1 MATEYVAVA
10 FTILFTIATSAL
22 LGAYMFRVFA
32 GRRTWLDPVLL
43 PVERLVLRLT
53 GVDADHQ
60 QDWKQYSV
68 SLLVSNVCMWL
79 ATWTIVTLQQYLPL
93 NPDGISNMEPT
104 LAFNTISSFTTNTNL
119 QHYSGETGLSYFSQ
133 MFMVT
138 FLQFVTAATGVAA
151 AVATIRALAGDRL
164 TSIGNF
170 YVDLTRAAIRVFL
183 PLAVLLSILV
193 MWQGTPQTFEGAAR
207 VTTLEGAEQTIARG
221 VTAGV
226 VAIKQL
232 GTNGGGYFGPNS
244 THPYENPTPLANVI
258 QTWAITII
266 PMSMV
271 VMLGYM
277 VGRRK
282 LAIVIYATMLAIYV
296 PMVTIA
302 VAQESGGN
310 PAIAAMGVDQS
321 TGSME
326 GKEVRFGAG
335 LSALWAV
342 TTTVTSNGSVNAMHD
357 SLTPLGG
364 LMPLVGMWLN
374 NIFGGVGVGF
384 INMLIFV
391 IVAVFVAGM
400 MIGRTPEFLGKKV
413 EAKEMKLASL
423 ALLWHPLAILVGT
436 AVACYVW
443 AATADPGTAL
453 AWLKNPGP
461 HGFSEML
468 YEFTSA
474 TANNGSGFE
483 GLGDNTPFWNISTGV
498 VMLLSRYI
506 PILAPLGLAASLA
519 AKPAAPETAGS
530 LRADS
535 ATFGMTLWAVI
546 VILGLLM
553 FMPVAVLGPI
563 AEHLALVEAALQTRP

>member
-1 MATEYVAVA
+1 MATDYAAVA
-10 FTILFTIATSAL
+10 FTILFTIGTSVL
-22 LGAYMFRVFA
+22 LGRYMFLVFS
-32 GRRTWLDPVLL
+32 GQRTFLDPVLM
-43 PVERLVLRLT
+43 PIERLVLRVT
-53 GVDADHQ
+53 GVDPAAQ
-60 QDWKQYSV
+60 QEWKQYSV
-68 SLLVSNVCMWL
+68 SLLVSNVVMWL

-93 NPDGISNMEPT
+93 NPDGIGNMEPT

-133 MFMVT
+133 MFVIT

-151 AVATIRALAGDRL
+151 CIAIIRGLAGNRL
-164 TSIGNF
+164 TELGNF
-170 YVDLTRAAIRVFL
+170 YVDCTRATVRVFL
-183 PLAVLLSILV
+183 PLAVLVATILIS
-193 MWQGTPQTFEGAAR
+193 QGTPMTFDGAVKA
-207 VTTLEGAEQTIARG
+207 TTVEGAEQVIARG
-221 VTAGV
+221 VVAPE

-244 THPYENPTPLANVI
+244 AHPYENPTPLSNLAE
-258 QTWAITII
+258 TWSITII

-271 VMLGYM
+271 WTLGYV
-277 VGRRK
+277 VGRRR
-282 LAIVIYATMLAIYV
+282 LAVVIFAVMLAIYL
-296 PMVTIA
+296 PMVAMA
-302 VAQESGGN
+302 VSQEFAGN
-310 PAIAAMGVDQS
+310 PAIARMGVDQA

-342 TTTVTSNGSVNAMHD
+342 TTTVTSNGSVNSMHD
-357 SLTPLGG
+357 SMTPLGG
-364 LMPLVGMWLN
+364 LMPMAGMWLN

-384 INMLIFV
+384 INMLIFIV
-391 IVAVFVAGM
+391 VAVFIAGM
-400 MIGRTPEFLGKKV
+400 MIGRTPELLGKKV

-436 AVACYVW
+436 AVACYLW
-443 AATADPGTAL
+443 ATTADPNTAL
-453 AWLKNPGP
+453 AWLKNPGA

-474 TANNGSGFE
+474 AANNGSGFE
-483 GLGDNTPFWNISTGV
+483 GLGDNTPFWNVSTGL

-506 PILAPLGLAASLA
+506 PIIAPLALAGALA
-519 AKPAAPETAGS
+519 AKPAAPDTAGT

-535 ATFGMTLWAVI
+535 ATFGFTLWTVI
-546 VILGLLM
+546 LVLGLLM

-563 AEHLALVEAALQTRP
+563 AEHFALQ

>member
-1 MATEYVAVA
+1 MGTEYIAIA
-10 FTILFTIATSAL
+10 FTIVFTIATSGL
-22 LGAYMFRVFA
+22 LGLYMAKVFTGKRA
-32 GRRTWLDPVLL
+32 LLDPVLV
-43 PVERLVLRLT
+43 PIERLVLRLT
-53 GVDADHQ
+53 GVDPNEP
-60 QDWKQYSV
+60 QDWKAYGR
-68 SLLVSNVCMWL
+68 SLLVSNVFMWL
-79 ATWTIVTLQQYLPL
+79 GTWTIVTLQQYLPL
-93 NPDGISNMEPT
+93 NPDGIGNMEPT

-133 MFMVT
+133 MFT
-138 FLQFVTAATGVAA
+138 ISFLQFVTAATGVAA
-151 AVATIRALAGDRL
+151 AVAIIRGLAGNRL
-164 TSIGNF
+164 TQLGNF
-170 YVDLTRAAIRVFL
+170 YVDLTQATIRVFL
-183 PLAVLLSILV
+183 PLALLVSVLV
-193 MWQGTPQTFEGAAR
+193 MWQGTPMTFEGAVKA
-207 VTTLEGAEQTIARG
+207 TTVEGQEQTIARG

-226 VAIKQL
+226 VSIKQL

-244 THPYENPTPLANVI
+244 THPYENPTPLANFI
-258 QTWAITII
+258 ETWSITVI

-271 VMLGYM
+271 VMLG
-277 VGRRK
+277 VLTARRK
-282 LAIVIYATMLAIYV
+282 LAIVIFSTMLAIYL
-296 PMVTIA
+296 PMVVFG
-302 VAQESGGN
+302 VAQEAGGN

-342 TTTVTSNGSVNAMHD
+342 TTTVTSNGSVNSMHD

-364 LMPLVGMWLN
+364 LMPLIGMWLN

-436 AVACYVW
+436 AVACYLW
-443 AATADPGTAL
+443 ATTADPGTAL

-483 GLGDNTPFWNISTGV
+483 GLGDNTPFWNISTGLA
-498 VMLLSRYI
+498 MLLSRYI
-506 PILAPLGLAASLA
+506 PIIAPLALAASLA
-519 AKPAAPETAGS
+519 AKPSAPETAGS

-535 ATFGMTLWAVI
+535 ATFGVTLWAVI

-563 AEHLALVEAALQTRP
+563 AEYLALR

>member
-1 MATEYVAVA
+1 MGTEYVAVG

-22 LGAYMFRVFA
+22 LGRYMFQVFI
-32 GRRTWLDPVLL
+32 GRRTFLDPVLV
-43 PVERLVLRLT
+43 PIERLILRLIGT
-53 GVDADHQ
+53 RTDDD

-68 SLLVSNVCMWL
+68 SLLISNVFMWL
-79 ATWTIVTLQQYLPL
+79 AAWTIVTFQQYLPL
-93 NPDGISNMEPT
+93 NPDGVSNMEPT

-133 MFMVT
+133 MFVIS

-151 AVATIRALAGDRL
+151 AVAIIRGLGGNRL
-164 TSIGNF
+164 TKLGNF
-170 YVDLTRAAIRVFL
+170 YVDLTRATVRLFL
-183 PLAVLLSILV
+183 PLAVLVAVLL
-193 MWQGTPQTFEGAAR
+193 MWQGTPMTFAGAA
-207 VTTLEGAEQTIARG
+207 TAMTLEGAEQTIARG

-226 VAIKQL
+226 VSIKQL
-232 GTNGGGYFGPNS
+232 GTNGGGYFGPNAA
-244 THPYENPTPLANVI
+244 HPYENPTPFSNFVE
-258 QTWAITII
+258 TWSITII

-271 VMLGYM
+271 VMLGLM
-277 VGRRK
+277 TTRRK
-282 LAIVIYATMLAIYV
+282 LGVVIFATMLAIYL
-296 PMVTIA
+296 PMVVFG
-302 VAQESGGN
+302 VAMEAGGN
-310 PAIAAMGVDQS
+310 PAISRMGVDQS

-326 GKEVRFGAG
+326 GKEVRFGSG
-335 LSALWAV
+335 LSALWSV

-364 LMPLVGMWLN
+364 LMPLTGMWLN

-423 ALLWHPLAILVGT
+423 ALLWHPLAILIPTGI
-436 AVACYVW
+436 ACYVW
-443 AATADPGTAL
+443 ATTADPGTTL

-468 YEFTSA
+468 YEFSSA
-474 TANNGSGFE
+474 AANNGSGFE
-483 GLGDNTPFWNISTGV
+483 GLGDNTPFWNISCGL

-506 PILAPLGLAASLA
+506 PIIAPLALAGSLA
-519 AKPAAPETAGS
+519 AKPSAPETAGS
-530 LRADS
+530 LS
-535 ATFGMTLWAVI
+535 AESGTFGFTLWAVI
-546 VILGLLM
+546 LILGLLM
-553 FMPVAVLGPI
+553 FMPVAVLGPV
-563 AEHLALVEAALQTRP
+563 AEHLALR